1 MLRFRVWCLGCIT
14 ALTGAEDKVTQEL
27 YRDHMAILWD
37 SIGSFSVSPTI
48 GLRVEG
54 LGLCTRVKGLGFFS
68 HFLFRVQSF
77 GSYTFQGLGFRL
89 GTAPPLSNSW
99 LILIIWL
106 YIALNRTPDIDCYW
120 VEAVPKFQ
128 ALGFRSA
135 LMIRRCEGSC
145 NSRWRSSRIV
155 WGLGGEEILH
165 VHDFL
170 GRSCD
175 FLSPRS

>member
-1 MLRFRVWCLGCIT
+1 MLRFRVWCLGCVT

-54 LGLCTRVKGLGFFS
+54 LGMCTRVKGLGCFFIN
-68 HFLFRVQSF
+68 FLFRVQSF
-77 GSYTFQGLGFRL
+77 GSCMFQGLGFRL
-89 GTAPPLSNSW
+89 GTGPPLR
-99 LILIIWL
+99 L
-106 YIALNRTPDIDCYW
+106 YIALNRTPNIDCYW
-120 VEAVPKFQ
+120 VGAVPKFQ
-128 ALGFRSA
+128 ALGSRSA

-155 WGLGGEEILH
+155 WGLGREEILH
-165 VHDFL
+165 IHDFL